1 MHNTKIE
8 KSFIQPSSTNWFLG
22 SSNKIDPWKI
32 HSIQMRK
39 KQQIAWEW
47 ANPLEEM
54 QNYKMFFWEQL
65 SWIQGSCEKTSEQR
79 FWGTSTFVTSCS
91 RISSTIKSS
100 VVYLIECRLEIWLV
114 ILMLIEPKICKKLP
128 EQKKLI
134 CLYRE
139 YIIAWKIALICL

>member
-32 HSIQMRK
+32 HSIQIRK

-65 SWIQGSCEKTSEQR
+65 SWIQGSFEKTSEQR
-79 FWGTSTFVTSCS
+79 FWGTSTFVPSCS

-128 EQKKLI
+128 EKKLI